1 MSIKE
6 RARIF
11 CAHKGIK
18 VADFERASNLSNG
31 YLNNVRKSPS
41 LEKVEGIR
49 VAYPDLNVHW
59 LITGQGEMLKTQSM
73 NTVVTGDVSGNGNQI
88 VAGNNNHIATPHPKP
103 EDLEVID
110 AEEVEIKETI
120 ILGADV
126 INKVG
131 VDLRKELKK
140 SPEDMVLDV
149 EVKPTQD
156 VLPPHEVKIYT
167 ENDEMASDIEPN
179 DPVFAHLI
187 PSPKLFKP
195 RHMYLVNLEY
205 GSVVRWVV
213 PEGEDH
219 IRLVSRKGSDV
230 VPISSVKAMFEVVAI
245 TKRPKTL
252 PIDLTTESQRMERKE
267 SQLNTMLEQQGRLI
281 GIIEGQIKHE

>member
-1 MSIKE
+1 ML
-6 RARIF
+6 
-11 CAHKGIK
+11 
-18 VADFERASNLSNG
+18 D
-31 YLNNVRKSPS
+31 
-41 LEKVEGIR
+41 
-49 VAYPDLNVHW
+49 
-59 LITGQGEMLKTQSM
+59 LKTLAFDKGRGQKEM
-73 NTVVTGDVSGNGNQI
+73 GGIMGVAQAQVAAMINGKRVI
-88 VAGNNNHIATPHPKP
+88 RLEHIAKLYDKFGKECVDSYMVNETPTVPYQATATILPHSLA
-103 EDLEVID
+103 EEIRAEIREEVMEELRNEAIAD
-110 AEEVEIKETI
+110 AVETEEVEIKETI
-120 ILGADV
+120 ILGADA

-140 SPEDMVLDV
+140 SPEDMALAV

-167 ENDEMASDIEPN
+167 ENDEMAPDIEPN

-219 IRLVSRKGSDV
+219 IRLVSRKGSDI

-281 GIIEGQIKHE
+281 GIIEGQIKH

>member
-1 MSIKE
+1 MLDLKTLAFDKGVGQKE
-6 RARIF
+6 IGEIIGVAQSQVSAMMNGKRVIRLEHLARLYEAF
-11 CAHKGIK
+11 GREVVDAYMRE
-18 VADFERASNLSNG
+18 DN
-31 YLNNVRKSPS
+31 PS
-41 LEKVEGIR
+41 LPYRAVATIFHADEIEEVKKDVREEMKNPKREDVETIE
-49 VAYPDLNVHW
+49 
-59 LITGQGEMLKTQSM
+59 T
-73 NTVVTGDVSGNGNQI
+73 
-88 VAGNNNHIATPHPKP
+88 
-103 EDLEVID
+103 
-110 AEEVEIKETI
+110 EEVEIKETI
-120 ILGADV
+120 ILGADA

-149 EVKPTQD
+149 EIKPTQD
-156 VLPPHEVKIYT
+156 VLPPHDVKIYT
-167 ENDEMASDIEPN
+167 ENDEMSPDIEPN

>member
-1 MSIKE
+1 MINLKALAFDHGLKQKDIAEILGVDQPAASRIINGRLNLTQKHIEKLVQKFGEATLKQYDVTPEAFYQARDAQITMIPHAIVEDIKE
-6 RARIF
+6 EMREEISA
-11 CAHKGIK
+11 
-18 VADFERASNLSNG
+18 E
-31 YLNNVRKSPS
+31 VRK
-41 LEKVEGIR
+41 EEGI
-49 VAYPDLNVHW
+49 
-59 LITGQGEMLKTQSM
+59 EE
-73 NTVVTGDVSGNGNQI
+73 
-88 VAGNNNHIATPHPKP
+88 ATT
-103 EDLEVID
+103 
-110 AEEVEIKETI
+110 EEVEIKETI
-120 ILGADV
+120 ILGADA

>member
-1 MSIKE
+1 MLDLKTL
-6 RARIF
+6 AF
-11 CAHKGIK
+11 DKGIGQK
-18 VADFERASNLSNG
+18 EMGEIIGVAQSQVSAMING
-31 YLNNVRKSPS
+31 KRVIRLEHIAKLYEKFGKECVDSYMINETPAVPYQAIATIYSHNQEEKLREIARK
-41 LEKVEGIR
+41 EEGI
-49 VAYPDLNVHW
+49 
-59 LITGQGEMLKTQSM
+59 EE
-73 NTVVTGDVSGNGNQI
+73 
-88 VAGNNNHIATPHPKP
+88 AT
-103 EDLEVID
+103 

-120 ILGADV
+120 ILGADA

>member
-1 MSIKE
+1 MLDLKTL
-6 RARIF
+6 AF
-11 CAHKGIK
+11 DKGIGQK
-18 VADFERASNLSNG
+18 EMGEIIGVAQSQVSAMING
-31 YLNNVRKSPS
+31 KRVIRLEHIAKLYEKFGKECVDSYMINETPAVPYQAIATIYSHNEEEKLREIARK
-41 LEKVEGIR
+41 EEGIEE
-49 VAYPDLNVHW
+49 
-59 LITGQGEMLKTQSM
+59 TT
-73 NTVVTGDVSGNGNQI
+73 
-88 VAGNNNHIATPHPKP
+88 
-103 EDLEVID
+103 

-120 ILGADV
+120 ILGADA

>member
-1 MSIKE
+1 MINLKALAFDHGLKQKDIADILGVDQPAASRIINGRLNLTQKHIEKLVQKFGEATLKQYDVTPEAFYQARDAQITMIPHAIVEDIKE
-6 RARIF
+6 EVR
-11 CAHKGIK
+11 
-18 VADFERASNLSNG
+18 EE
-31 YLNNVRKSPS
+31 VRK
-41 LEKVEGIR
+41 ERDIE
-49 VAYPDLNVHW
+49 
-59 LITGQGEMLKTQSM
+59 E
-73 NTVVTGDVSGNGNQI
+73 
-88 VAGNNNHIATPHPKP
+88 AT
-103 EDLEVID
+103 

-120 ILGADV
+120 ILGADA

-281 GIIEGQIKHE
+281 GIIEEQIKHE

>member
-1 MSIKE
+1 MLDLKTL
-6 RARIF
+6 AF
-11 CAHKGIK
+11 DKGIGQK
-18 VADFERASNLSNG
+18 EMGEIIGVAQSQVSAMING
-31 YLNNVRKSPS
+31 KRVIRLEHIAKLYEKFGKECVDSYMINETPAAPYQAIATIYSHNEEEKLREIARK
-41 LEKVEGIR
+41 EEGIEE
-49 VAYPDLNVHW
+49 
-59 LITGQGEMLKTQSM
+59 TT
-73 NTVVTGDVSGNGNQI
+73 
-88 VAGNNNHIATPHPKP
+88 
-103 EDLEVID
+103 

-120 ILGADV
+120 ILGADA

-131 VDLRKELKK
+131 IDLRKELKK